1 MKYPNIEAER
11 ARNGMSSEN
20 LAAAL
25 GVSRKTLYNWCAT
38 GNIPQ
43 SALTL
48 LHFFK
53 PKVIERPDPGSRAN
67 SFQRFNNGFC

>member
-43 SALTL
+43 SALFQL
-48 LHFFK
+48 EVRDNVLK
-53 PKVIERPDPGSRAN
+53 PEATA
-67 SFQRFNNGFC
+67 

>member
-11 ARNGMSSEN
+11 ARNGMSFEN

-43 SALTL
+43 SAL
-48 LHFFK
+48 H
-53 PKVIERPDPGSRAN
+53 
-67 SFQRFNNGFC
+67 

>member
-11 ARNGMSSEN
+11 ARNGMSFEN

-43 SALTL
+43 SALFQL
-48 LHFFK
+48 EVRDNVLK
-53 PKVIERPDPGSRAN
+53 PEATA
-67 SFQRFNNGFC
+67 

>member
-11 ARNGMSSEN
+11 ARNGMSFEN

-43 SALTL
+43 SAFYQCRSVHTRPYACEF
-48 LHFFK
+48 LHSKAF
-53 PKVIERPDPGSRAN
+53 
-67 SFQRFNNGFC
+67 

>member
-11 ARNGMSSEN
+11 ARNGMSSKN

-43 SALTL
+43 SALFQL
-48 LHFFK
+48 EVRDNVLK
-53 PKVIERPDPGSRAN
+53 PEATA
-67 SFQRFNNGFC
+67 